1 MKFTSILCA
10 PLLALACTAIAPGQ
24 TRTDDASRIAPFVNN
39 FTLGVIRVEPAGIDF
54 DALQRWGDDVIK
66 RSKLNADDARTT
78 AEGFDQATQQARKWT
93 GQFTKAG
100 GKAIWVVVTVE
111 SFPDDPFFV
120 VVPLEK
126 GSDGPALQKLLGTG
140 QPQNVVQSRGAL
152 IVGTNAKAAERARSI
167 MAQPRP
173 ELAKALAEAGDA
185 KLRIAIIP
193 SDDAR
198 RVIES
203 MVPKL
208 PNGTSSEALTKG
220 MLWAAVTVTPPANV
234 TVHGI
239 IQSESNPAAEA
250 FRNLLGDFTPPAG
263 QEQDRNSGT
272 SLLRALGE
280 IAAHAQVK
288 GDRLTID
295 LNENQTEAA
304 ATHLTYLAWRARTQA
319 NRMASAT
326 HIRQLLIGMQMYA
339 NEHKGEFP
347 DTLEQAAKRAE
358 VPPAV
363 LINPGRPAENPGYVY
378 IKPPDGVKAGSDR
391 VVLYEKYKPTDEGI
405 NLGFA
410 DGHVEFWPRQ
420 TAEKQIE
427 AAKARAK

>member
-1 MKFTSILCA
+1 MKFASALCA
-10 PLLALACTAIAPGQ
+10 LLLAMTCTATARGQ
-24 TRTDDASRIAPFVNN
+24 ARSDDASQIAPFVNN

-54 DALQRWGDDVIK
+54 DALERWGDDVIK

-78 AEGFDQATQQARKWT
+78 AEGFAQATREARKWT
-93 GQFTKAG
+93 EQFSKAG

-111 SFPDDPFFV
+111 SFPDDPAFV

-140 QPQNVVQSRGAL
+140 QGQNVVQSRGAL
-152 IVGTNAKAAERARSI
+152 VLGTNAKAAERVRSI
-167 MAQPRP
+167 VPQPRP

-185 KLRIAIIP
+185 KLRIALIP

-220 MLWAAVTVTPPANV
+220 MLWAAATVTPPADV
-234 TVHGI
+234 TVHGV
-239 IQSESNPAAEA
+239 IQSESNAAAEA
-250 FRNLLGDFTPPAG
+250 FRKLLGDFSPPAG
-263 QEQDRNSGT
+263 QAKDRTAGT
-272 SLLRALGE
+272 SLLEALGE

-295 LNENQTEAA
+295 LNQDQSKDA
-304 ATHLTYLAWRARTQA
+304 ATHLSYIAWRARIQA
-319 NRMASAT
+319 SRVASAT
-326 HIRQLLIGMQMYA
+326 HIRQLLLGMQMYA

-347 DTLEQAAKRAE
+347 ETLDQAAKRAE
-358 VPPAV
+358 VPAVV

-378 IKPPDGVKAGSDR
+378 IKPPDGVNAGSDR